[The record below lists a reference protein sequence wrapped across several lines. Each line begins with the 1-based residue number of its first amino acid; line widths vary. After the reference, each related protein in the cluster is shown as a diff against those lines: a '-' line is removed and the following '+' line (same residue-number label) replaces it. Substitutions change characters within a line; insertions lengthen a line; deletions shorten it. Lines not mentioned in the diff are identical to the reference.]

1 MSTDIL
7 KVPKIKH
14 RVSLW
19 VHPEGQVIGS
29 LFVREQSPD
38 HAGPEDPI
46 EVINQQTSFL
56 VFEKNESEELRF
68 YNRNSI
74 IRVEYQAN
82 KIQKPDTDQLS
93 CTINMMDGSVI
104 EGTIR
109 ENLPPDHSRLFD
121 YINQE
126 NSRFIKIYFNNDDI
140 CLINKSYIVN
150 ITTTDS

>member
-46 EVINQQTSFL
+46 EVLNQQTSFL